1 MSQIR
6 STDAI
11 CASIEEEIDIKRG
24 VQAVTVYFTY
34 AGSDTYRPEVDETSK
49 LVELS
54 DLTNC
59 G

>member
-6 STDAI
+6 STDVI
-11 CASIEEEIDIKRG
+11 CASREEEIGINRG
-24 VQAVTVYFTY
+24 EQAVSVYFTY
-34 AGSDTYRPEVDETSK
+34 AGSDTCRPEVDETSK